1 MIPVVQSEQ
10 TTTAPTFFHA
20 KKAATGSSDLFGKIM
35 SQMSVSLR
43 TPGAEMADAPSDVML
58 STATVPQA
66 LAGAGAVDQAP
77 RPDTDTAEMPE
88 ILGLLEQQAS
98 QVQTAA
104 PEGAELVPADIPQ
117 AADPAAPRPDAMPE
131 DMIAEQA
138 ETDADPVLL
147 AETPLD
153 ASPEGALDAM
163 PAKAPETG
171 ISDLDTARSDN
182 PAAAVSPALDD
193 APTSTT
199 DAPDR
204 IDTTAADTAVVA
216 DDDNPAESAAPEGA
230 LTEIATQAPQPVAA
244 PVQAP
249 QAVQT
254 AQIAAQQ
261 TIGVQTTRQPVT
273 AQAKDPVANAGTEPT
288 AERSDSTK
296 ASGFEA
302 ELTKAK
308 SETDIAVS
316 DRRSPRPNDKFSP
329 TLAKTEVE
337 APVVAA
343 DKAAPIR
350 QGDGQPTLPGSTAP
364 SEQVDQSG
372 SALQL
377 DGTTDQ
383 PAVDM
388 TADNWEDTIATQIDA
403 LFTENGGEIDIALTP
418 DNLGSVRIRL
428 ELNDGAAQV
437 TIVTET
443 DQAARLFAQ
452 SEQKLSEML
461 AKSGMNLTGQ
471 EAGTERRQDQGTG
484 RNASGQSGQ
493 NSPNGT
499 DDRADVETRAAPVK
513 GLVNLIA

>member
-104 PEGAELVPADIPQ
+104 PEGAELVQADIPQ
-117 AADPAAPRPDAMPE
+117 AADPAAPRPDALPE

-138 ETDADPVLL
+138 ET
-147 AETPLD
+147 
-153 ASPEGALDAM
+153 EGALDAM

-171 ISDLDTARSDN
+171 ISDLDTAQSDN

-193 APTSTT
+193 APAPTT

-216 DDDNPAESAAPEGA
+216 DDDNPAEPASPEGA
-230 LTEIATQAPQPVAA
+230 LREIATPAPQPVAA
-244 PVQAP
+244 PVQAL

-296 ASGFEA
+296 ASGFAA
-302 ELTKAK
+302 ELTNAK
-308 SETDIAVS
+308 SETDVAVS

-343 DKAAPIR
+343 DRAAPIR

-377 DGTTDQ
+377 DGPTDQ

-403 LFTENGGEIDIALTP
+403 LFTENGGQIDIALTP